1 MDHFHPIFPSLSIIH
16 LIPHST
22 PFKHHCTCEITFRA
36 RHQQLTDRHPDG
48 KPSSRQINP
57 RQREDANQGANPGQ
71 ATPLQADG
79 QRASHVQP

>member
-1 MDHFHPIFPSLSIIH
+1 MDHFSPIFPSPIIH
-16 LIPHST
+16 LT
-22 PFKHHCTCEITFRA
+22 PIQQFKHHCTCETTFRA